1 MINSSAT
8 TLLIISFLLIFL
20 IASLIFFYLRS
31 VEQRK
36 QRAAVKKL
44 KRQLLHMTRRPDDEQ
59 SPSADYQSKPQT
71 RLQRLSQSEWLQ
83 VLTIQSGVAATA
95 EIYLLT
101 AAALAAGGSAIG
113 LIFSGNA
120 FVALFMGTALGALP
134 FLRLMQLRAKR
145 TQRFDSQLP
154 DALDFMAGALR
165 AGHGLALSFRM
176 IADEMPAPIS
186 DEFRLVNEKIAF
198 GAAFQDAVNDMRD
211 RVPSQDLD
219 FLVVGLLIQRETGGN
234 IAELFTNLSSL
245 GRERFKLHGKV
256 KVLVSE
262 GKLSGWLLGGLPFV
276 LGGLMTLL
284 NPNYMAPL
292 WSTEQGHELL
302 LTGCGMMAVGFAWMS
317 HIARIRV

>member
-1 MINSSAT
+1 
-8 TLLIISFLLIFL
+8 
-20 IASLIFFYLRS
+20 
-31 VEQRK
+31 
-36 QRAAVKKL
+36 
-44 KRQLLHMTRRPDDEQ
+44 
-59 SPSADYQSKPQT
+59 
-71 RLQRLSQSEWLQ
+71 
-83 VLTIQSGVAATA
+83 
-95 EIYLLT
+95 
-101 AAALAAGGSAIG
+101 
-113 LIFSGNA
+113 
-120 FVALFMGTALGALP
+120 
-134 FLRLMQLRAKR
+134 
-145 TQRFDSQLP
+145 LP

-176 IADEMPAPIS
+176 IAEEMPTPIS

-198 GAAFQDAVNDMRD
+198 GAAFQEAVNDMRD

-245 GRERFKLHGKV
+245 GRERFKLNGKV

-284 NPNYMAPL
+284 NPQYMAPL
-292 WSTEQGHELL
+292 WSTERGHDLL
-302 LTGCGMMAVGFAWMS
+302 LMGGGMMAVGFAWMS